1 MNGNEQFAIGDK
13 VRSKKTGFVGT
24 ISKLIIG
31 KESTCVIAHEAPALF
46 AGVARIYIGDL
57 EHVAADPAPVGGGDD
72 GSTAS
77 APSVKNDF
85 KVMPP
90 NEMENMG
97 SNGGFTN
104 TVIVDQPTPAKPK
117 PAENIVIGIDLK
129 VSDEGKA
136 MLDQLKSA
144 AENTKAV
151 GLTSGETKPSSLQTH
166 EKDAIKQALLDA
178 ARGGH
183 LTNMTAYELIDQFQ
197 QVDES

>member
-104 TVIVDQPTPAKPK
+104 TVIVGQDKPAKPK

-144 AENTKAV
+144 AENARAV
-151 GLTSGETKPSSLQTH
+151 GLTSGDPKPKGLQAH

-178 ARGGH
+178 AKQGP
-183 LTNMTAYELIDQFQ
+183 LTYNTAEQLIEQFR
-197 QVDES
+197 QVDAA